1 MTHEKRNAAIV
12 SRSAVSSRGFRDA
25 ERGGI
30 LTTLIALLF
39 LAAFCGALYLAR
51 RPLLRFA
58 GESWIVDETLDHA
71 DAVIVLSDDNFY
83 ADRVTR
89 AAELMREGKAPL
101 VVASGRRLRPY
112 AGIAELMQHDLI
124 ERGVPKEKI
133 LSFPQDAQDTREEAE
148 ALRNLALEKKWTG
161 VLVVTSNY
169 HTRRARYIFRHVFP
183 PGVRVAVVSAR
194 DGDFDPQQWWEKR
207 KSFKELTGEL
217 ADLVVAM
224 WELRHESE
232 PTSVSQSIVGPSVPK
247 PLPVVWT
254 YRKHP
259 TFTPVHSPL
268 HRLSAVL
275 SSVV

>member
-1 MTHEKRNAAIV
+1 MIHEKRCGARDSGSIV
-12 SRSAVSSRGFRDA
+12 SLRGFRNV

-30 LTTLIALLF
+30 LSTLIALLF

-71 DAVIVLSDDNFY
+71 DAIIVLSDDNFY

-89 AAELMREGKAPL
+89 AAELIREGKAPV

-133 LSFPQDAQDTREEAE
+133 ISFPQDAENTREEAA
-148 ALRNLALEKKWTG
+148 ALRNLVVEKRWHS

-169 HTRRARYIFRHVFP
+169 HTRRARYIFRRVFP
-183 PGVRVAVVSAR
+183 QGVQLAVVSAR
-194 DGDFDPQQWWEKR
+194 DGDFDPQQWWERR
-207 KSFKELTGEL
+207 KSFKELTREVAGM
-217 ADLVVAM
+217 VVAM
-224 WELRHESE
+224 WELRHQNET
-232 PTSVSQSIVGPSVPK
+232 TSVSQSVVGLCVPK
-247 PLPVVWT
+247 PLAVV
-254 YRKHP
+254 
-259 TFTPVHSPL
+259 
-268 HRLSAVL
+268 
-275 SSVV
+275 